1 MHPLSI
7 IISTRDTVAQ
17 RDVQQQYVVRTRH
30 PRWEMLKIFVHAFF
44 HVRFK

>member
-7 IISTRDTVAQ
+7 IISTRDTTAD
-17 RDVQQQYVVRTRH
+17 RDVQQQYVVRTQH

-44 HVRFK
+44 HVKFK